1 MNKYNC
7 NSSTGCFLKVDLK
20 YPKELR
26 ELYYYYRLASDEIE
40 IKKEMLCK
48 YQLMI
53 FDLCMCFLL
62 GLSKVLM

>member
-1 MNKYNC
+1 MNKYNY

-26 ELYYYYRLASDEIE
+26 ELYYDYRLASDEIE